1 MKTNVAKNAEPSKSR
16 KFFMHL
22 WNETKNFFN
31 PKEWLKTLRSIPP
44 LALTLATLATVLMNI
59 LANKSI
65 IELPW
70 LIQDAGICLSW
81 IGFLVGDIVVKA
93 FGSKNAIRMNLTALL
108 ISLVVSV
115 LLVGVSVIPGH
126 WSVEFN
132 YMNSMGEFTEIS
144 KEVGKSMNAI
154 IGNVWYVILGSA
166 AASAVGLICNGISQG
181 LILNKIEKK
190 HGDHYW
196 GFLAA
201 STSSTIIGQLIDNI
215 TVAMLVSVKFFG
227 WTWKQVIVCSIT
239 GAVVE
244 LICEIIFTPLT
255 YKIGKNWEKNKIGV
269 KYMEASK

>member
-1 MKTNVAKNAEPSKSR
+1 MEQTKTS
-16 KFFMHL
+16 FFKRVL
-22 WNETKNFFN
+22 NLLKDFFN
-31 PKEWLKTLRSIPP
+31 PKEWIKTLRSIPP
-44 LALTLATLATVLMNI
+44 VALTLATLATVLMNI

-81 IGFLVGDIVVKA
+81 IGFLIGDIVVKA
-93 FGSKNAIRMNLTALL
+93 FGSKNAIRMNLTALC
-108 ISLVVSV
+108 ISLMISL

-132 YMNSMGEFTEIS
+132 YLNEAGEFTEIS
-144 KEVGKSMNAI
+144 KEVGKSMNAV

-166 AASAVGLICNGISQG
+166 AASAVGLICNGVSQG
-181 LILNKIEKK
+181 LMLNKIERK

-196 GFLAA
+196 GFLLA

-215 TVAMLVSVKFFG
+215 VFATLVSVRFFG

-239 GAVVE
+239 GAIVE
-244 LICEIIFTPLT
+244 LICEVVFTPIT
-255 YKIGKNWEKNKIGV
+255 YKIGKNWDKNHIGI
-269 KYMEASK
+269 KYMETEK